1 MDQKSNKRKN
11 SIDIIQEGP
20 TNKVLRR
27 TSSLESSSS
36 NLGKSNN
43 QFLDRITAIWK
54 TTSSGA
60 KNSLTYEGQDIKT
73 KIKEHEAKYEHAAK
87 TLQSCQRELE
97 SLENNVSEFRI
108 SFEKIIAQNQN
119 LKEKH
124 ADALKLSE
132 SFTKH
137 VNYINNTMSRCKDHA
152 KVLDKMYK
160 DVIIKLREDN
170 DLLSKKIDELNRLI
184 ASKKEEPKVHLE
196 QIKLELVGLKMKDET
211 IHDNILQQE
220 EKIRKIISQLK
231 INDEINDHK
240 KSYENEFKSSI
251 KQLEESLVEEEKKS
265 LEQMNLIEESRIKEI
280 KDCDQKKLSL
290 LYEECNEAETV
301 MNNIQE
307 QKSEILK
314 KYQQKKKLA
323 DYSEKKSKQLLSQ
336 VVHVK
341 TELNKVTL
349 ALQDSNA
356 EKTSLEKIIDEVYNN
371 CLIKLNEFE
380 LITREKSK
388 FASELK
394 ILNNKF
400 KNEEEETKQLLDEL
414 ENKESQ
420 LKEAIQS
427 SDDVDKQVRDYQE
440 NKESKVAELK
450 KELESITK
458 SVKSILNENK
468 EIKTDNRKLERE
480 HNEESKIQANKYDEC
495 LNNLNNFSSS
505 NDKITKELTTSKKNL
520 RSFETKTQKLKEEYA
535 KWQETVESKLKNVK
549 KDVASKNKFEKQ
561 LKEELSKLKTNL
573 EKFEKKRQQLK
584 TDNIKIVE
592 QHKIQSNIEQHKIQS
607 NIEHKN
613 QSNIEHKNQSNIE
626 LETHT
631 NNKYKNV
638 TVLKSPSTY
647 QSQNQPV
654 KGRKIRVLENK
665 VVDKV
670 VKSILK
676 PQTSLQTPKSPGR
689 KLKFSIPEY
698 ANSKKS
704 PDYFDASSIDEEYHK
719 LSQSM
724 LSSPKFRS
732 SPSQGSYSTPASPAT
747 PTRKKFFKS
756 RGTS

>member
-60 KNSLTYEGQDIKT
+60 KNSLTYEGQDLKT
-73 KIKEHEAKYEHAAK
+73 KIKEDEAKYEHAAK

-108 SFEKIIAQNQN
+108 AFEKIIAQNQN

-137 VNYINNTMSRCKDHA
+137 VSYINNTMSRCKDHA
-152 KVLDKMYK
+152 QVLEKMYK
-160 DVIIKLREDN
+160 DVITKLREDN

-184 ASKKEEPKVHLE
+184 ASKKEPKVHLE
-196 QIKLELVGLKMKDET
+196 QIKLKLVGLKIKDET

-220 EKIRKIISQLK
+220 EEIKKIISQLK
-231 INDEINDHK
+231 INDEINEHN

-251 KQLEESLVEEEKKS
+251 KRLEESLVEEEKKS
-265 LEQMNLIEESRIKEI
+265 LEQMNLIEESKIKEI
-280 KDCDQKKLSL
+280 KDSDQKKLSL
-290 LYEECNEAETV
+290 LYEERNEAETV

-323 DYSEKKSKQLLSQ
+323 DYSEKKSKQLLLQ

-341 TELNKVTL
+341 AELNKVTL
-349 ALQDSNA
+349 ALQDSND
-356 EKTSLEKIIDEVYNN
+356 EKISLEKIIDEVYNN

-380 LITREKSK
+380 LITREKSN
-388 FASELK
+388 FANELK

-400 KNEEEETKQLLDEL
+400 KNEEEETKQILDEL

-450 KELESITK
+450 KELESTTK

-468 EIKTDNRKLERE
+468 EIKTDKRKLEKE
-480 HNEESKIQANKYDEC
+480 HNKESKIQANKYDEC
-495 LNNLNNFSSS
+495 LSNLNNFSSS
-505 NDKITKELTTSKKNL
+505 NDKITKESTTSKKNL

-535 KWQETVESKLKNVK
+535 KWQETVENKLKNAK
-549 KDVASKNKFEKQ
+549 KDLASKNKSEKQ

-592 QHKIQSNIEQHKIQS
+592 QHKIQSNIEHKSLS
-607 NIEHKN
+607 NIEYKI

-676 PQTSLQTPKSPGR
+676 PQTSLKSPKSPGR

-704 PDYFDASSIDEEYHK
+704 PDCFDASSIDEEYHK

-732 SPSQGSYSTPASPAT
+732 SSSQGSYSTPASPAT